1 MQNNPIAAP
10 TLSDSAANLIDSDK
24 KFWGRHGFGGCVL
37 LHKHLLLAFMGC
49 CLGLLAETRSS
60 SERTLKSP
68 LKRDQSLIG
77 WGSQWSS
84 SSREMENN
92 VNNIS
97 LLDTHRP
104 STPISACKD
113 IKAAVINTNNHSF
126 VNQGAI
132 TWNEMRREWLG
143 DSSNR
148 WRRRSEPSISWL
160 STYDDLL
167 STTQPFPQAIP
178 LWEMVDFLVDIWHE
192 EGLYD

>member
-24 KFWGRHGFGGCVL
+24 NS
-37 LHKHLLLAFMGC
+37 C

>member
-1 MQNNPIAAP
+1 MRAPSQAP
-10 TLSDSAANLIDSDK
+10 TFS
-24 KFWGRHGFGGCVL
+24 FHGNS
-37 LHKHLLLAFMGC
+37 C

>member
-1 MQNNPIAAP
+1 MRAPSQAP
-10 TLSDSAANLIDSDK
+10 TFS
-24 KFWGRHGFGGCVL
+24 FHGNS
-37 LHKHLLLAFMGC
+37 C

-97 LLDTHRP
+97 LLDTHHP

-143 DSSNR
+143 DSSKR